1 MAGSLSSVKGRVSVG
16 LRGWVVGKVGECV
29 VGIGVGRS
37 NPKSP
42 LIKAGIGASKPA
54 LWQEA
59 LAL

>member
-1 MAGSLSSVKGRVSVG
+1 MEVCKSI
-16 LRGWVVGKVGECV
+16 VGKVGKCI

-54 LWQEA
+54 VMQEA
-59 LAL
+59 LAPVGGAGGKGNG